1 MPHTLVKGNGLQAV
15 VTLPVQPV
23 LPANTELS
31 THRPDLDELCLFWG
45 SGLSKGIYVKLTFTV
60 SLTQAIEHA
69 IATSGQANKRAL
81 ARKHL
86 IEKRKEEQERLLL
99 EQEREQEEQ
108 RMIQLRISEEAEDKR
123 RKADM

>member
-1 MPHTLVKGNGLQAV
+1 MSCRCCYCWCLHANAV
-15 VTLPVQPV
+15 PQ
-23 LPANTELS
+23 
-31 THRPDLDELCLFWG
+31 
-45 SGLSKGIYVKLTFTV
+45 LTK
-60 SLTQAIEHA
+60 SMLMLQAIEHA

-108 RMIQLRISEEAEDKR
+108 RMIQLRISEEAEEKR

>member
-1 MPHTLVKGNGLQAV
+1 MLGKVAGWGGGGGGGGGRRGHVHFQTLMVPKREA
-15 VTLPVQPV
+15 
-23 LPANTELS
+23 ANL
-31 THRPDLDELCLFWG
+31 
-45 SGLSKGIYVKLTFTV
+45 KLGFNIPW
-60 SLTQAIEHA
+60 LLQAIEHA

-108 RMIQLRISEEAEDKR
+108 RMIQLRISEEAEEKR

>member
-1 MPHTLVKGNGLQAV
+1 MVEARVNKGHPVCHMQLSEWGDGLT
-15 VTLPVQPV
+15 VT
-23 LPANTELS
+23 S
-31 THRPDLDELCLFWG
+31 
-45 SGLSKGIYVKLTFTV
+45 V
-60 SLTQAIEHA
+60 SMSQAIEHA

-108 RMIQLRISEEAEDKR
+108 RMIQLRISEEAEEKR
-123 RKADM
+123 RKADMYDQACKCSMHLHLGSAA

>member
-1 MPHTLVKGNGLQAV
+1 MIQTYNKQSSGMMTHDSAGLA
-15 VTLPVQPV
+15 L
-23 LPANTELS
+23 
-31 THRPDLDELCLFWG
+31 
-45 SGLSKGIYVKLTFTV
+45 
-60 SLTQAIEHA
+60 QAIEHA

-108 RMIQLRISEEAEDKR
+108 RMIQLRISEEAEEKR

>member
-1 MPHTLVKGNGLQAV
+1 MLR
-15 VTLPVQPV
+15 VT
-23 LPANTELS
+23 T
-31 THRPDLDELCLFWG
+31 
-45 SGLSKGIYVKLTFTV
+45 TFTPALSIPDQSWINCPLEAHLASQAMFITEDCV
-60 SLTQAIEHA
+60 QAIEHA

-108 RMIQLRISEEAEDKR
+108 RMIQLRISEEAEEKR

>member
-1 MPHTLVKGNGLQAV
+1 MCWLASNLLEKQYHVLLNGPSLV
-15 VTLPVQPV
+15 
-23 LPANTELS
+23 
-31 THRPDLDELCLFWG
+31 CL
-45 SGLSKGIYVKLTFTV
+45 
-60 SLTQAIEHA
+60 QAIEHA

-108 RMIQLRISEEAEDKR
+108 RMIQLRISEEAEEKR

>member
-1 MPHTLVKGNGLQAV
+1 MAHVRQGFCFLLLLLLV
-15 VTLPVQPV
+15 V
-23 LPANTELS
+23 LVLACQGCSATRESMLM
-31 THRPDLDELCLFWG
+31 L
-45 SGLSKGIYVKLTFTV
+45 
-60 SLTQAIEHA
+60 QAIEHA

-108 RMIQLRISEEAEDKR
+108 RMIQLRISEEAEEKR